1 MRRCATSNPIQQTEL
16 ELRYQIVMQRIHI
29 LLRSLVL
36 CAALCLLGGCRST
49 AEKMREKIRFEGV
62 EAVRPIGLT
71 GLELDTRVVNDSA
84 HNLSLEDVTLL
95 FYYQTS
101 RLATIQLVEP
111 LTLKR
116 RTTAVLTSRWSVKV
130 ANPIA
135 LLAAGRALK
144 QGDLSKLPVSLQA
157 TGRGGPVGVN
167 IERDRIAMSE
177 FLSIFGLEA
186 DQLTQM
192 IP

>member
-1 MRRCATSNPIQQTEL
+1 MKQRLHSL
-16 ELRYQIVMQRIHI
+16 LRYT
-29 LLRSLVL
+29 VL
-36 CAALCLLGGCRST
+36 CTMVFLLCSCRST

-71 GLELDTRVVNDSA
+71 GLELDVRATNDSGY
-84 HNLSLEDVTLL
+84 NVRIDSVTLL
-95 FYYQTS
+95 LFYQSS
-101 RLATIQLVEP
+101 RVATIQLVDP
-111 LTLKR
+111 IMLKR
-116 RTTAVLTSRWSVKV
+116 RTSESLTSRWSVKIS
-130 ANPIA
+130 NPLA
-135 LLAAGRALK
+135 LLAAGRALQ
-144 QGDLSKLPVSLQA
+144 QGDHSKLTVSLAA

-186 DQLTQM
+186 DQLIQM